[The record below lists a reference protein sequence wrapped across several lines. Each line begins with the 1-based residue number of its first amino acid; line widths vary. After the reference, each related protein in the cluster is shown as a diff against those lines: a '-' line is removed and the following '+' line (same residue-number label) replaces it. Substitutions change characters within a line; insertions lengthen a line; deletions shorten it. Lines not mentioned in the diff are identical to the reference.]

1 MLILKLAIRNILGGG
16 LRTWLNVIVLSFAY
30 VAIIFNQGI
39 YEGLTHQVSRA
50 KVDAELGGG
59 QFWHRNYDP
68 YDPFTLQN
76 AHGKIPDPMHSWFDQ
91 DKAVP
96 LLIIKGIFYPRGRAR
111 MVMVKGI
118 PPMQSVLS
126 LPTQILQGEEDV
138 LPALIGTRMAKR
150 SGLKIGD
157 LITVQWQDALGT
169 FDAQDVEIV
178 QIMHTTVP
186 TVDYGQIWVPL
197 ERFRRLLQMED
208 EATMVVTDR
217 DFRQSVSVPGWQ
229 FRDIAFLLEDLQNVR
244 KSANFA
250 SWFLYGL
257 LLMLAMLAVFD
268 TQILSIFRRRK
279 EIGTLISLGM
289 TRPRVVQLFTV
300 EGVLHGAL
308 AAVLGALYGIPLLK
322 YCAEKGFAV
331 PEPLDY
337 TGYAIGERLYPVYTL
352 SIIAVTLLLV
362 MILTTIVSHLPSRK
376 ITRLKP
382 ADALR
387 GKQN

>member
-76 AHGKIPDPMHSWFDQ
+76 AHGKIPNPMHSWIDQ

-157 LITVQWQDALGT
+157 LITVL
-169 FDAQDVEIV
+169 
-178 QIMHTTVP
+178 
-186 TVDYGQIWVPL
+186 
-197 ERFRRLLQMED
+197 RR
-208 EATMVVTDR
+208 
-217 DFRQSVSVPGWQ
+217 
-229 FRDIAFLLEDLQNVR
+229 
-244 KSANFA
+244 
-250 SWFLYGL
+250 
-257 LLMLAMLAVFD
+257 
-268 TQILSIFRRRK
+268 
-279 EIGTLISLGM
+279 
-289 TRPRVVQLFTV
+289 
-300 EGVLHGAL
+300 
-308 AAVLGALYGIPLLK
+308 
-322 YCAEKGFAV
+322 
-331 PEPLDY
+331 
-337 TGYAIGERLYPVYTL
+337 
-352 SIIAVTLLLV
+352 
-362 MILTTIVSHLPSRK
+362 
-376 ITRLKP
+376 
-382 ADALR
+382 
-387 GKQN
+387 